1 MPKKMESN
9 TIEDTQQKIIQ
20 KDSFL
25 DYLKEAPNYL
35 SNFLLPFYFTTAST
49 MLIEMGDTFGI
60 RSSDISL
67 IFTFFIIG
75 AILGQLTS
83 VLYNRKFKKVVIVVS
98 AYVFITVILT
108 TLLFA
113 KNIFIFYTLYFLMGY
128 CSGVILIQAMQYLLE
143 NRVQNKDR
151 LTLIFLIFYPLG
163 SLTAPFLASFLIRN
177 DINWRYSYIILAVA
191 SVLVMISYLLIKGR
205 KESIRQDTEEKI
217 PIKKIFTDSIKN
229 RLFIFGLVL
238 IFFYS
243 IAETVM
249 ATWSPTFLRMA
260 RGFDVTSAGFAVTA
274 FWLGILAGR
283 VIVSF
288 IAGRTRVNLLLLIL
302 SAMGFTALI
311 FFIVSRTG
319 NIIILFSAIAGL
331 GNSAILPLS
340 ISSTSTVYKK
350 GRGILVSIVFAVNNA
365 AISLTPILTRMI
377 SGRDI
382 TLSVVLAPLT
392 ILIGALVAAGK
403 IIFERRQKI

>member
-1 MPKKMESN
+1 
-9 TIEDTQQKIIQ
+9 
-20 KDSFL
+20 
-25 DYLKEAPNYL
+25 
-35 SNFLLPFYFTTAST
+35 
-49 MLIEMGDTFGI
+49 MLIEMGQTFGLK
-60 RSSDISL
+60 SSDISL

-83 VLYNRKFKKVVIVVS
+83 VFYNRKFKKIVIVTS
-98 AYVFITVILT
+98 GYSFITVILAI
-108 TLLFA
+108 LLFA
-113 KNIFIFYTLYFLMGY
+113 KNIFLFYTLYFLMGY
-128 CSGVILIQAMQYLLE
+128 FSGVILIQSMQYLLE

-177 DINWRYSYIILAVA
+177 EINWRYSYIILAVA
-191 SVLVMISYLLIKGR
+191 SVLVMVLFLLLKGR
-205 KESIRQDTEEKI
+205 KESIRQDREEKI
-217 PIKKIFTDSIKN
+217 PIRKIFSDSIKN
-229 RLFIFGLVL
+229 RLFILGLVL
-238 IFFYS
+238 IFFYT

-260 RGFDVTSAGFAVTA
+260 RDFDVTAAGFAVTA
-274 FWLGILAGR
+274 FWLGILSGR

-288 IAGRTRVNLLLLIL
+288 IAGRKRVNLLLLIL
-302 SAMGFTALI
+302 SAVGFTALI
-311 FFIVSRTG
+311 FFIVARSG

-340 ISSTSTVYKK
+340 ISSTSTIYEK

-365 AISLTPILTRMI
+365 AISLTPVLTRLI
-377 SGRDI
+377 SEKDI

-392 ILIGALVAAGK
+392 ILLGALVVAGK
-403 IIFERRQKI
+403 IVFERRYKI